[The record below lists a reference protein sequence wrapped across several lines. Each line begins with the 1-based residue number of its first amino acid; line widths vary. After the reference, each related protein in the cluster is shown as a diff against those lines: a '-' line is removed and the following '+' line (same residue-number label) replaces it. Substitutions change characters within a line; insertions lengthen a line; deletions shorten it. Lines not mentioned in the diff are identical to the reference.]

1 MRRRRT
7 GAVVTDH
14 REARGQGPKADFSTL
29 PTRFSERCV
38 VCRVARSDKVVLE
51 LKV

>member
-7 GAVVTDH
+7 STVVTDH
-14 REARGQGPKADFSTL
+14 RGPRGQGPKADFSTL

-38 VCRVARSDKVVLE
+38 VCRVFTI
-51 LKV
+51 

>member
-1 MRRRRT
+1 MRRRFT

-14 REARGQGPKADFSTL
+14 REAKRQGPKADFSTL

-38 VCRVARSDKVVLE
+38 VCRVFTI
-51 LKV
+51 